1 MFQSSKLNVLVI
13 RTPEGI
19 AFPLLLAGP
28 ITRFLAWLLD
38 VACISS
44 ATIAFSMFFSLIGL
58 ITGDIANAFRIVFYF
73 VLSIGYPIFTEW
85 RWRGQT
91 IGKRLLRLRVMDVQ
105 GLRLQFSQVM
115 LRNLL
120 RFIDSLPVFYT
131 VGGIV
136 CFFNKRSQ
144 RLGDLA
150 ANTIVVRDQRLSEPD
165 LGQVMGGKYNS
176 FREYPHLAARL
187 RQRVSVEE
195 AGIGLQA
202 ILRRDR
208 LQPVA
213 RIELFGQIA
222 AHMKQIVEFPDE
234 AVEGL
239 TDEQYVRN
247 VVDLLFETRPSAGAA
262 RFMSRNLP

>member
-1 MFQSSKLNVLVI
+1 MFQSTKTNVLVI

-28 ITRFLAWLLD
+28 ITRFLAWFLD
-38 VACISS
+38 MSCIAA
-44 ATIAFSMFFSLIGL
+44 ATFSVGIILNLIGM
-58 ITGDIANAFRIVFYF
+58 ITGDIADAFRIIVYF
-73 VLSIGYPIFTEW
+73 VLSIGYPIFAEW

-131 VGGIV
+131 VGGIA
-136 CFFNKRSQ
+136 CFLSKRAQ
-144 RLGDLA
+144 RLGDIA
-150 ANTIVVRDQRLSEPD
+150 ANTIVVRDPRLSEPD
-165 LGQVMGGKYNS
+165 LSQVMGGKYNS
-176 FREYPHLAARL
+176 FRDYPHLAARL
-187 RQRVSVEE
+187 RHRLTVEE

-202 ILRRDR
+202 ILRRER
-208 LQPVA
+208 LQPLA
-213 RIELFGQIA
+213 RIELFGEIA
-222 AHMKQIVEFPDE
+222 SHMKRIVEFPPD

-247 VVDLLFETRPSAGAA
+247 VVDLLFERSVP
-262 RFMSRNLP
+262 RL

>member
-1 MFQSSKLNVLVI
+1 MFQSSRSNVLVI

-38 VACISS
+38 AACVAAVSMLSGFLSS
-44 ATIAFSMFFSLIGL
+44 IVGL
-58 ITGDIANAFRIVFYF
+58 VSSDFANALSILFYF

-85 RWRGQT
+85 RFRGQT

-105 GLRLQFSQVM
+105 GLKLQFSQVV

-136 CFFNKRSQ
+136 CLLSRRAQ
-144 RLGDLA
+144 RLGDIA
-150 ANTIVVRDQRLSEPD
+150 ANTIVVRNPRLNEPD
-165 LGQVMGGKYNS
+165 LGQVLGGKFNS
-176 FREYPHLAARL
+176 FRDYPHIAARL
-187 RQRVSVEE
+187 RQRVGAEE
-195 AGIGLQA
+195 AGIALQA
-202 ILRRDR
+202 ILRRDK

-213 RIELFGQIA
+213 RIELFDKIA
-222 AHMKQIVEFPDE
+222 LHFKEIVQFPDE
-234 AVEGL
+234 ALEGL

-247 VVDLLFETRPSAGAA
+247 VVDLLFQKQRVA
-262 RFMSRNLP
+262 